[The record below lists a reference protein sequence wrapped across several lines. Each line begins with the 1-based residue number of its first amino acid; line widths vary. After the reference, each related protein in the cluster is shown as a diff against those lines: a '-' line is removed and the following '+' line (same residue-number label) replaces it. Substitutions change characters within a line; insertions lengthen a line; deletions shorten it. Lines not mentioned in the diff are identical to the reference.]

1 MKTIAKF
8 GAAALAATTMAFAA
22 DAAMAQNATY
32 YESQIYTPAPVA
44 QWDGLYVGGHLSFL
58 EGEFGVGKQVG
69 FNVQSGDVVYGLQG
83 AWTYYPS
90 PGAYVVQGQGRL
102 GMIVFDE
109 FLAYVAAGI
118 GTGSGSGDAFVT
130 AGAGTEFKFSDN
142 ASFFEQVDGVWSGG
156 DFQGLQ
162 VKGGIN
168 WYVD

>member
-44 QWDGLYVGGHLSFL
+44 QWDGLYVGGSIGFFD
-58 EGEFGVGKQVG
+58 GEFGVGKQVG
-69 FNVQSGDVVYGLQG
+69 FNIQSGDVVYGIEGSWSYFPTGSDYLI
-83 AWTYYPS
+83 
-90 PGAYVVQGQGRL
+90 QGQGRL
-102 GMIVFDE
+102 GLVVYDE
-109 FLAYVAAGI
+109 FLAYVAGGFGSYG
-118 GTGSGSGDAFVT
+118 GTGVVT

-142 ASFFEQVDGVWSGG
+142 VSFFEQVNGVWSGG
-156 DFQGLQ
+156 SFEGLQ
-162 VKGGIN
+162 VMGGLR